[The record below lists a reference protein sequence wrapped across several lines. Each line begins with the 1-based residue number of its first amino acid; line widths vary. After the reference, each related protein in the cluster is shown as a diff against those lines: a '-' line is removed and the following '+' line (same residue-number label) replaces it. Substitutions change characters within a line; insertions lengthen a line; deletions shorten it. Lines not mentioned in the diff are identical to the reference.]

1 MFQRPE
7 NKKKPIAKIS
17 LCIAALMTAVHIAT
31 VCAAVVQ
38 EPVVCLTDRNA
49 FVYYEDEKGTKK
61 TNQLSLDGFVGMA
74 PGEER
79 TQSIHLK
86 NESAHTV
93 RFFIAQETL
102 QSLEDENRAAGG
114 AYRFELSVGKQKET
128 AAPLLY
134 TKVGGYDSSG
144 NKREESLDGID
155 ELEEETFLAKV
166 KKGEQITLFVTLKL
180 EGEGNDNQKDCDYS
194 RAVGRIGMR
203 FLAKDATKD
212 ILYGDTKEVVTYK
225 TRYKDTIKTALV
237 KTADQAP
244 YGVVIFLFTAG
255 FILLV
260 VAVKNK
266 RKGKAKE

>member
-1 MFQRPE
+1 M
-7 NKKKPIAKIS
+7 AKIS

-38 EPVVCLTDRNA
+38 EPVVCLTGQNA
-49 FVYYEDEKGTKK
+49 FVYYENGKETET
-61 TNQLSLDGFVGMA
+61 TNQLSLNGFVGMA

-93 RFFIAQETL
+93 RFYLAQETL
-102 QSLEDENRAAGG
+102 KSLEDENRAAGG
-114 AYRFELSVGKQKET
+114 AYRFDLSVGKQKET
-128 AAPLLY
+128 ATSLLH

-144 NKREESLDGID
+144 NKRGEGLDGID

-180 EGEGNDNQKDCDYS
+180 EGEGNDNRKDCDYS

-203 FLAKDATKD
+203 FLAKDAAKD
-212 ILYGDTKEVVTYK
+212 VLYGDTKEVVTYK
-225 TRYKDTIKTALV
+225 NRYRDTIRTALV
-237 KTADQAP
+237 KTSDQAP
-244 YGVVIFLFTAG
+244 YGFVIFLFTAG
-255 FILLV
+255 LILLV
-260 VAVKNK
+260 AAVRNK